1 MASII
6 KANQLQDFGG
16 NSIITSDGAGNVTV
30 NTQGL
35 QNTPRFAVRLSA
47 NFTVPSAA
55 NTLIPFDLAVFNEG
69 NCFNTSTNRFTAP
82 SAGKYL
88 FSTSL
93 FIDDLD
99 DNDYQQTWFF
109 KNGLRDFPEPGSSV
123 SYRYLSQTY
132 GSGASLAQTA
142 KLTNLITLEQGDY
155 IQVYGSH
162 NQGANQIATAAY
174 CTFSG
179 FKLIG

>member
-1 MASII
+1 MVRVI
-6 KANQLQDFGG
+6 
-16 NSIITSDGAGNVTV
+16 
-30 NTQGL
+30 
-35 QNTPRFAVRLSA
+35 PRFAVRLSA

-55 NTLIPFDLAVFNEG
+55 NTLIPFDFVVFNEG
-69 NCFNTSTNRFTAP
+69 NSFNTSTNRFTAP

-88 FSTSL
+88 FSTSV
-93 FIDDLD
+93 FIDDID

-109 KNGLRDFPEPGSSV
+109 KNGSRDFLEPNSSI

-132 GSGASLAQTA
+132 GSGASLAQTT

-155 IQVYGSH
+155 IQVYASH
-162 NQGANQIATAAY
+162 NQGADQIATAAY